1 MKLHSILAAGLLA
14 LCAAA
19 PTTSLAQDWQS
30 PCIAAPYDYS
40 YTDDTRQVVID
51 RYQSD
56 DITYFV
62 ADVQISDSHELRA
75 VIARENGGDQR
86 QALTDIVA
94 GQNAVLAINGDDYGT
109 HRYGTII
116 RNGQPLRA
124 AQTTRNMLIVDQN
137 GNFSLRI
144 DRKNEKPKQLSVDL
158 IDAGTWQTFEFGPAL
173 IENGQKLTFSRAF
186 DLISTKS
193 SRREPRTAIGQIDTL
208 HYAVIVADG
217 RQDGYSIGMTLP
229 ELQDLFLSLG
239 AKTAINLDG
248 GGSTE
253 MWFNGQIINQP
264 SGGTER
270 KITDIICF

>member
-1 MKLHSILAAGLLA
+1 MKFHSILAAGLLM
-14 LCAAA
+14 LCVAA
-19 PTTSLAQDWQS
+19 PTVSLAQDWQT

-40 YTDDTRQVVID
+40 YTDDARQVLID
-51 RYQSD
+51 RYKAD
-56 DITYFV
+56 GITYFI
-62 ADVQISDSHELRA
+62 ADVQISDPHELRA
-75 VIARENGGDQR
+75 VIACESGGGQR

-94 GQNAVLAINGDDYGT
+94 GQDAVLAINGDDYGT

-137 GNFSLRI
+137 GDFSLRI
-144 DRKNEKPKQLSVDL
+144 DRKSEKPKQLSADL
-158 IDAGTWQTFEFGPAL
+158 VDAGTWQTFEFGPAL
-173 IENGQKLTFSRAF
+173 IENGQKLSFSRAF

-208 HYAVIVADG
+208 HYAVVVADG

-229 ELQDLFLSLG
+229 ELQDIFLSLG
-239 AKTAINLDG
+239 TKTAINLDG
-248 GGSTE
+248 GGSAE